1 MGFLKKNQKSIS
13 QNLFLNS
20 FIILLFVSASKVI
33 FPIVSDS
40 ILLTIVKSKFIELTK
55 FFYPY
60 IKLDKL
66 VKNKYAGVDI
76 KPAKKKR
83 EKKNSKFISSKII
96 MIQIILAICMFIGF
110 GFYVFSLKKSKEPIS
125 IPLIISENIL
135 ILLIMCSSFLT
146 EVFILKGI
154 YMKYPYVPGISLLS
168 NLINIIKNSII
179 NNSHIIQEGI
189 NDIKIDYSKLDEK
202 DIEKINKQFSSIS
215 KIIEN
220 KSISNQNVGDIFSV
234 DKNKILD
241 NIPLS
246 DKNKIFDNISVSDI
260 KSKLY
265 DDKVSDTSSQMD
277 DKRSDTMSQMDDK
290 RSDTMSQMDD
300 KRSDTSSQIDD
311 RRSKLSEINQKLES
325 NLNEV
330 IHFNP
335 NYIDTIR
342 NNFDTIPKS
351 IQTATQLYNIKKKIS
366 NND

>member
-1 MGFLKKNQKSIS
+1 MGFFKDNQKSLS

-76 KPAKKKR
+76 KPDKKKR
-83 EKKNSKFISSKII
+83 EKKNGKFISSKII

-215 KIIEN
+215 KLLEN
-220 KSISNQNVGDIFSV
+220 KSNQSIGDRLSF
-234 DKNKILD
+234 DKNKMLD
-241 NIPLS
+241 TISLS

-260 KSKLY
+260 KSTLF
-265 DDKVSDTSSQMD
+265 DDKLSDTMSQMD

-300 KRSDTSSQIDD
+300 KLSDTMSQMDD
-311 RRSKLSEINQKLES
+311 RRLKLSGINQKLES

-330 IHFNP
+330 THFNP
-335 NYIDTIR
+335 NYIDVIR

-351 IQTATQLYNIKKKIS
+351 IQTASQVYNIKKRIS
-366 NND
+366 NDD

>member
-1 MGFLKKNQKSIS
+1 MGFFKDNQKAIS

-20 FIILLFVSASKVI
+20 FIILLFVSASKII

-66 VKNKYAGVDI
+66 VKNKYEGVDI
-76 KPAKKKR
+76 KPSKKKR

-110 GFYVFSLKKSKEPIS
+110 GIYVYNLKKSKEKIS
-125 IPLIISENIL
+125 IPLIFAENIL

-179 NNSHIIQEGI
+179 NNSYIIQEGI
-189 NDIKIDYSKLDEK
+189 NDIKIDYSKLDER
-202 DIEKINKQFSSIS
+202 DIEKINKQFSTIS
-215 KIIEN
+215 NIIKN
-220 KSISNQNVGDIFSV
+220 KSLSKENIEDIYSF
-234 DKNKILD
+234 NKIKMSD

-246 DKNKIFDNISVSDI
+246 DKNKIFSNISVSDV
-260 KSKLY
+260 KSKLL
-265 DDKVSDTSSQMD
+265 DENLSDTSSD
-277 DKRSDTMSQMDDK
+277 
-290 RSDTMSQMDD
+290 
-300 KRSDTSSQIDD
+300 INNI
-311 RRSKLSEINQKLES
+311 RSKLS
-325 NLNEV
+325 NLNQNQNSNEETNL
-330 IHFNP
+330 NP
-335 NYIDTIR
+335 HYIDIIR
-342 NNFDTIPKS
+342 NKFDTISKS
-351 IQTATQLYNIKKKIS
+351 IQTECQVNNKK
-366 NND
+366 NNY